1 MKREKRKV
9 KECYLLLAPFNE
21 KFDVLLAFSRLSVRI
36 SFKNEDNGGAPP
48 KEVGRDRSQLC
59 SNRVPPTL
67 ELEKKTEDAEE
78 LPTQCGS
85 DGKRKETPGGRP
97 MHEIRIEGSRAL
109 KPTNV
114 SQLRDNDR
122 HDY

>member
-1 MKREKRKV
+1 MLKRKITLDFPLRYCGGNAFNVFHLGVISSCLRCLIFV
-9 KECYLLLAPFNE
+9 KQRMLMS
-21 KFDVLLAFSRLSVRI
+21 VLM
-36 SFKNEDNGGAPP
+36 SFKNEDNGCAPP

-97 MHEIRIEGSRAL
+97 VHGY
-109 KPTNV
+109 V
-114 SQLRDNDR
+114 
-122 HDY
+122 